1 MDKRLGIPERR
12 SKSDK
17 VAELSANWT
26 QLSQVDQ
33 ALSRNPDQAY
43 RDSTPE
49 VDVQPLVPGEQYYR
63 TIRMDELP
71 QSREAK
77 ERLTRILEEKRKK

>member
-1 MDKRLGIPERR
+1 M
-12 SKSDK
+12 
-17 VAELSANWT
+17 
-26 QLSQVDQ
+26 
-33 ALSRNPDQAY
+33 SRNPDQAY